1 MRIAIYVL
9 AALLVFGVFLVKLRG
24 TPARPGPG
32 NHGEAGSVRPE
43 LEFLKAVNRVA
54 PPRDPQL
61 LFLLMVRVARYIR
74 QT

>member
-9 AALLVFGVFLVKLRG
+9 AALLVFGVFLVKLR

-54 PPRDPQL
+54 PPRDP
-61 LFLLMVRVARYIR
+61 
-74 QT
+74 